1 MIGEAV
7 SSPDDGRGP
16 MRRLLGESGDMTGS
30 AFEKTTAEGE
40 FVLPGS
46 GPCERVIVTFYHPG
60 GAQAIEL
67 REGEPLEVGRDPRAD
82 LRLDVESLSRKHA
95 RFVLEKGAIWVED
108 LGSRNGTLIQGERI
122 GRASLEAG
130 TAVSLG
136 GVVAF
141 VQRLPLGAK
150 KVSYDGKAIVTSSAT
165 AAMWQEVQRVAP
177 TDLPVLILGETGVGK
192 EVVAAAL
199 HEASTRNNQP
209 FHAINCGAIP
219 ESLLTSVLF
228 GHEKGAFSGAS
239 QTNKGVFEQADGGT
253 VLLDEVGELSA
264 STQAALLR
272 VIETKRITR
281 LGSQREIQ
289 LDTRIL
295 AATHRDLERMVEQ
308 GSFRQDLLFRLNT
321 FVIKVPPLRER
332 LDELERLAEHFIAA
346 ASARFRSAPKPIAP
360 DALACLRR
368 YPWPGNLRELRNIL
382 ERALVLSRGPV
393 ISLDDLPDPI
403 RRGVEVRPPT
413 IPPAGMDPRSTLP
426 TVPATEGE
434 GYKDLMREYEIQV
447 INKTLQ
453 QTGGNRAQAAK
464 LLNMPLRTLAHKIKL
479 YKGRIG

>member
-1 MIGEAV
+1 MLGEAV
-7 SSPDDGRGP
+7 SSPEDAPREP
-16 MRRLLGESGDMTGS
+16 HRLLGESAELTGS
-30 AFEKTTAEGE
+30 GFEKTTAEGE
-40 FVLPGS
+40 FILPGS

-67 REGEPLEVGRDPRAD
+67 REGEPLEVGRDPRAG

-95 RFVLEKGAIWVED
+95 RFLLEKGAIWVED

-122 GRASLEAG
+122 DRAALDAG

-150 KVSYDGKAIVTSSAT
+150 KISPDGKAIVTSSAT

-192 EVVAAAL
+192 EVVAGAL
-199 HEASTRNNQP
+199 HEASTRSERP

-219 ESLLTSVLF
+219 ETLLTSVLF

-239 QTNKGVFEQADGGT
+239 QANKGVFEQADGGT

-295 AATHRDLERMVEQ
+295 AATHRDLEQMVER
-308 GSFRQDLLFRLNT
+308 GLFRQDLLFRLNP
-321 FVIKVPPLRER
+321 FVVRVPPLRER
-332 LDELERLAEHFIAA
+332 LDELERLAEHFISA
-346 ASARFRSAPKPIAP
+346 ASARFRMAPKRIAP
-360 DALACLRR
+360 DAMERLRA
-368 YPWPGNLRELRNIL
+368 YSWPGNLRELRNIL
-382 ERALVLSRGPV
+382 ERAMVLSRGPV
-393 ISLDDLPDPI
+393 ISLDDLPDPV
-403 RRGVEVRPPT
+403 RRGGEVRSATPPPG
-413 IPPAGMDPRSTLP
+413 IDPRVTLP
-426 TVPATEGE
+426 VSSADGE

-464 LLNMPLRTLAHKIKL
+464 LLNMPLRTLAHKIKM

>member
-199 HEASTRNNQP
+199 HER
-209 FHAINCGAIP
+209 HD
-219 ESLLTSVLF
+219 TS
-228 GHEKGAFSGAS
+228 E
-239 QTNKGVFEQADGGT
+239 
-253 VLLDEVGELSA
+253 
-264 STQAALLR
+264 R
-272 VIETKRITR
+272 
-281 LGSQREIQ
+281 
-289 LDTRIL
+289 
-295 AATHRDLERMVEQ
+295 HRR
-308 GSFRQDLLFRLNT
+308 S
-321 FVIKVPPLRER
+321 
-332 LDELERLAEHFIAA
+332 
-346 ASARFRSAPKPIAP
+346 RFQRSAPDAFPLNQRAVARAEVLDP
-360 DALACLRR
+360 DCPFFEHEASVLA
-368 YPWPGNLRELRNIL
+368 G
-382 ERALVLSRGPV
+382 
-393 ISLDDLPDPI
+393 
-403 RRGVEVRPPT
+403 
-413 IPPAGMDPRSTLP
+413 
-426 TVPATEGE
+426 
-434 GYKDLMREYEIQV
+434 
-447 INKTLQ
+447 KTLDI
-453 QTGGNRAQAAK
+453 QA
-464 LLNMPLRTLAHKIKL
+464 
-479 YKGRIG
+479 